1 MRPVINCRYIETKH
15 FVINLPKIITQSTC
29 EQSKTGIAI
38 VTAVIAILGIAV
50 STMTILT
57 VQAFKEQ
64 RQVLKIDTMLDLLQQ
79 LTESTIIQVLA
90 IQSCIK
96 KDTMQDG

>member
-1 MRPVINCRYIETKH
+1 MINCRYIETKH